1 VIYKKAVHQIK
12 LEPYS
17 KCTSIKNVHLYK
29 TNNLYKMDIL
39 KLSTDWAKAEV
50 FSAKMSF
57 LLSVLFFLAV
67 IGFWQL
73 GKTAMAK
80 AFVWP
85 MLVAGVLIII
95 VSTGLYFTNQPR
107 ITQFETAYNND
118 AKAFVQTETERT
130 AKSQNEL
137 TLVFKV
143 LPLIIIGGALL
154 IMFVNTPLW
163 QAIGIT
169 TITLMTIL
177 MFIDSNTGARNAIYH
192 QHLLA
197 EKQ

>member
-1 VIYKKAVHQIK
+1 
-12 LEPYS
+12 
-17 KCTSIKNVHLYK
+17 
-29 TNNLYKMDIL
+29 MDIL
-39 KLSTDWAKAEV
+39 KMSTDWAKAEV
-50 FSAKMSF
+50 FSAKISL
-57 LLSVLFFLAV
+57 LLSILFLVAA

-85 MLVAGVLIII
+85 MLVAGVLIIT
-95 VSTGLYFTNQPR
+95 VSAGLYFTNQPR
-107 ITQFETAYNND
+107 IAQFETAYNND

-137 TLVFKV
+137 ALVFKI
-143 LPLIIIGGALL
+143 LPLIIIVAALL

-163 QAIGIT
+163 RAIGIT
-169 TITLMTIL
+169 TIALMTIL
-177 MFIDSNTGARNAIYH
+177 MFIDSNTGARNALYH